1 MSAFPPKAD
10 VIQHDRDVLFVLTPT
25 IAGNSSDRRVRNFPL
40 IVAINHPSEHNR
52 TPGRGKQDLLRTDG
66 R

>member
-1 MSAFPPKAD
+1 MSALPPKAD
-10 VIQHDRDVLFVLTPT
+10 ILQHNHDVFFVLTPV
-25 IAGNSSDRRVRNFPL
+25 IAGNSSDCRVRNFPL

-52 TPGRGKQDLLRTDG
+52 TPGRGKRDLLRTDG